1 MILVT
6 GAAGKTGQAIIR
18 ALSASGYEIRA
29 LVHRKDHLAPVT
41 KAGADHIFVG
51 DLSDLPM
58 LKEAT
63 RGVKAVY
70 HICPNVT
77 PHEVEYGRK
86 IIEASQW
93 AGVDRFI
100 YHSVLHPQI
109 QAMPHHWAKMLVEE
123 MIFESG
129 LSFTILQPA
138 PYMQNLLAY
147 WDAIIGGS
155 LPIPYAA
162 DTLLGMVDLQD
173 VADAAA
179 IVISDPKHEGATYEL
194 AGPDRY
200 TQTELA
206 ELLTNLLNIT
216 VQIEQVPIEVW
227 EREAL
232 SNGLGRYQVDT
243 LVAMFD
249 YYNRNNFW
257 GNSMV
262 LGWLLGRKATT
273 FSTFLQRFLSQYSA
287 N

>member
-18 ALSASGYEIRA
+18 SLSASGFEIRA
-29 LVHRKDHLAPVT
+29 LVHRKDHVAPVT
-41 KAGADHIFVG
+41 MSGADDIIVG
-51 DLSDLPM
+51 DLSDLPV

-63 RGVKAVY
+63 RGAMAVY
-70 HICPNVT
+70 HICPNVS

-86 IIEASQW
+86 IIAASQW
-93 AGVDRFI
+93 AGIGRFV

-129 LSFTILQPA
+129 LPFTILQPA
-138 PYMQNLLAY
+138 AYMQNLLGY
-147 WDAIIGGS
+147 WDTIISGS
-155 LPIPYAA
+155 LQIPYSA
-162 DTLLGMVDLQD
+162 DTLLGMVDLMD

-179 IVISDPKHEGATYEL
+179 IVIGDPKHEGATYEL
-194 AGPDRY
+194 VGPDRY

-206 ELLTNLLNIT
+206 ELLTNILNIT
-216 VQIEQVPIEVW
+216 VQIEQVPIEKW

-232 SNGLGRYQVDT
+232 SKGLGMYQVDT
-243 LVAMFD
+243 LVAMFG
-249 YYNRNNFW
+249 YYDRNNFW
-257 GNSMV
+257 GNSTV

-273 FSTFLQRFLSQYSA
+273 LKTFLHRHLS
-287 N
+287 